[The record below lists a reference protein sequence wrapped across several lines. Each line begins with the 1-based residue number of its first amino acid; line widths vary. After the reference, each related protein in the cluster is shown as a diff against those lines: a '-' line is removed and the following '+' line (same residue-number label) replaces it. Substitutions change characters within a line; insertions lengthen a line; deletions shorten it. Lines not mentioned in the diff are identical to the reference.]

1 MPEPTMYKELLMV
14 RLGELFLKGGNR
26 KVFMKRQRQNLV
38 NGVRRHTDD
47 FKITMHNWRYLI
59 ELDDASKQDVVLES
73 LKNIPGVTSVSLVR
87 GVASTE
93 EAVMHHALMW
103 TQEAW
108 QNKKGTFAVR
118 VKRNYKHFPVNS
130 MDFAREVGGRIKMR
144 SGRTVN
150 LKNADL
156 KLHIEIEKDQ
166 SFIWVDSQ
174 MGVGGL
180 PVGISGKVL
189 LLLSG
194 GIDSPVAG
202 FLTQKRGCLVDAI
215 YFHSP
220 PFISEASKDKV
231 ISLAEK
237 LATRQSKLRLHVV
250 HFTEIQKAIKK
261 HCEPRYTVLLYRRFM
276 YRIANQWAEEQHY
289 DALVTGENLGQ
300 VASQTI
306 PNLRVVD
313 DITQKVVLR
322 PLITYDKQEIIK
334 VAEQI
339 DTFSISIQPFDD
351 CCTLFVPDK
360 PSTKA
365 RVFELEYEEA
375 KLDVETLVQA
385 AIEEI
390 ELIEL
395 R

>member
-1 MPEPTMYKELLMV
+1 
-14 RLGELFLKGGNR
+14 
-26 KVFMKRQRQNLV
+26 
-38 NGVRRHTDD
+38 
-47 FKITMHNWRYLI
+47 
-59 ELDDASKQDVVLES
+59 
-73 LKNIPGVTSVSLVR
+73 
-87 GVASTE
+87 
-93 EAVMHHALMW
+93 
-103 TQEAW
+103 
-108 QNKKGTFAVR
+108 
-118 VKRNYKHFPVNS
+118 
-130 MDFAREVGGRIKMR
+130 MDLAREVGGRIKMR
-144 SGRTVN
+144 GGRTVD

-156 KLHIEIEKDQ
+156 KLHIEIEKEQ
-166 SFIWVDSQ
+166 SFIWVDSLV
-174 MGVGGL
+174 GVGGL

-202 FLTQKRGCLVDAI
+202 FLTQKRGCMVDAI

-237 LATRQSKLRLHVV
+237 LARRQSKLRLHVV

-276 YRIANQWAEEQHY
+276 YRIANQWAVTQHY

-313 DITQKVVLR
+313 DVTQKVVLR

-334 VAEQI
+334 VAEAI
-339 DTFSISIQPFDD
+339 DTFNISIQPFDD
-351 CCTLFVPDK
+351 CCTLFVPDR

-365 RVFELEYEEA
+365 QVVELELEEK
-375 KLDVETLVQA
+375 KLDVDTLVQD
-385 AIEEI
+385 AIK
-390 ELIEL
+390 ELEMIEL